1 MHGCLCSHATCLTPH
16 TLVHCHGVGT
26 CIPIRV
32 CASSNGNARECV
44 ASDMWRGNADTH
56 ACVCVQ
62 DARIPSQDAAY
73 TLATLDDLCIV
84 CNTCQFIPLRDN
96 YNISRYHT
104 CSHAAH
110 GPNIAFQ
117 CVASD
122 MWRGNAGT
130 HAFVCVQDERIPSQD
145 AAYTLAILD
154 DLCTVCNTC
163 QFIPVRDNYN
173 ISRYHTCSHASH
185 SPNIAFQC
193 VASDM
198 WRGNADTHV

>member
-44 ASDMWRGNADTH
+44 ASDMWRGNADTD

-84 CNTCQFIPLRDN
+84 CNTCQFIPLRLTTIFLD
-96 YNISRYHT
+96 I
-104 CSHAAH
+104 
-110 GPNIAFQ
+110 
-117 CVASD
+117 
-122 MWRGNAGT
+122 T
-130 HAFVCVQDERIPSQD
+130 HARMRPTAQ
-145 AAYTLAILD
+145 T
-154 DLCTVCNTC
+154 
-163 QFIPVRDNYN
+163 
-173 ISRYHTCSHASH
+173 
-185 SPNIAFQC
+185 
-193 VASDM
+193 
-198 WRGNADTHV
+198 